1 MVRHSLDEGLQE
13 LMEILKNMGQEVE
26 RILLG
31 AMESLR
37 ALDRAQAEMWIAEDK
52 KVNDYER
59 QVDDVCVRLIA
70 TQQPVARDLRKVI
83 SAMKIS
89 TDLERMADLA
99 VDIAK
104 VVRRIDGP
112 LMKPLI
118 DIPRMVDLT
127 VEMIRQG
134 LESYVKG
141 DLELAHGLAAQDD
154 QVDHLYNRVVRD
166 LFEIMTA
173 RPETLNQGIYL
184 SFVGR
189 YIERIADHAT
199 NIGENVLYIA
209 TADRQDLNK

>member
-13 LMEILKNMGQEVE
+13 LMEILQNMGQEVE
-26 RILLG
+26 NILVG
-31 AMESLR
+31 AMESLK
-37 ALDRAQAEMWIAEDK
+37 ALDQLQAEKWILHDK

-70 TQQPVARDLRKVI
+70 TQQPVAKDLRKVI

-104 VVRRIDGP
+104 AVRRIDGP

-118 DIPRMVDLT
+118 DIPRMVEVT
-127 VEMIRQG
+127 VAMIRQG
-134 LESYVKG
+134 LEAYVNG
-141 DLELAHGLAAQDD
+141 DLELARGLAAEDD

-173 RPETLNQGIYL
+173 RPDTLNQGMYL
-184 SFVGR
+184 SLVGR